1 MTPAELNALS
11 APQFW
16 RRVSCALY
24 EQLVLLGVIALTFLV
39 PNLALGIA
47 FGVSLPSWL
56 TFLYLY
62 TVLGIYFVWY
72 WTKSG
77 QTLAMQTWRV
87 RIITQHGDALD
98 KRKAIWR
105 YLADRPKDDR
115 AFCTGALKPLNRVS
129 LLHLLVRLGERAGVT
144 GVHPH
149 RFRHTF
155 AINFLRN
162 GGDLFSLKRLLGHSD
177 LAMVEHYLAL
187 AQSDDETAHRK
198 ASPVDNWRL

>member
-1 MTPAELNALS
+1 MKALLAPPKATPAPQAINKAMTPAELNALP
-11 APQFW
+11 APKFW

-98 KRKAIWR
+98 KSKAVWR
-105 YLADRPKDDR
+105 YVYGSLWLLPCIGIQALLQLQRWQIIEMLFAMALFFWPLSTLLDR
-115 AFCTGALKPLNRVS
+115 AKNLQSQS
-129 LLHLLVRLGERAGVT
+129 LPDRLAGTRLVELPKNMVT
-144 GVHPH
+144 
-149 RFRHTF
+149 
-155 AINFLRN
+155 
-162 GGDLFSLKRLLGHSD
+162 LF
-177 LAMVEHYLAL
+177 
-187 AQSDDETAHRK
+187 
-198 ASPVDNWRL
+198 